1 MPALRVL
8 VIWPPQILS
17 YFNAGHHNLLYSVA
31 GYLRRLPDV
40 GRVDTLD
47 ASVESLTWKEVG
59 DRLHQGGYDVVAIS
73 NDLDGVDGL
82 TRFTTYA
89 RQLAPNARLVTFGRL
104 SGMRPELF
112 TGFDLDAIVGPGD
125 YEPAVAAYVRAVGDG
140 GPPRPGTVPG
150 VWLRTDGEWTPP
162 TAPGAVLTAADWVM
176 PDVTEIPYGAYD
188 WLYRDDR
195 NKFCGIPGRREL
207 VVPAAR
213 GCPVGCAYCEVPA
226 VFGRPDRRA
235 SVEQVVAYIEESF
248 ATLPFEYV
256 AFYAPTFTLDR
267 SWTTRLCERL
277 VERGA
282 RYPWKCATTVHHLDE
297 ELVALMGRS
306 GCVRVSVGV
315 ETLAESGHP
324 ALPRLKRKGED
335 DVEALAAW
343 CERAGIELNCFV
355 IVGLPGTT
363 VADAEAAVARVRA
376 VGGRV
381 RPTMYSPHELL
392 HPGMTA
398 DAISLH
404 NRQIL
409 PDAAV
414 PDPAERQRAY
424 DIVFGREHHVTRVG
438 EQVPERREA
447 GSTAGTRS

>member
-1 MPALRVL
+1 MNPLRVL

-31 GYLRRLPDV
+31 GHLRRLDEV
-40 GRVDTLD
+40 GHVDTLD

-59 DRLHQGGYDVVAIS
+59 DRLHQGGYDVVAVA

-82 TRFTTYA
+82 TRLLSYA
-89 RQLAPNARLVTFGRL
+89 RHLAPTAGLVTFGRL

-112 TGFDLDAIVGPGD
+112 THFDLDAIVGPGD
-125 YEPAVAAYVRAVGDG
+125 YEPAVSAYVRAVHAG
-140 GPPRPGTVPG
+140 RVAAGTVPG
-150 VWLRTDGEWTPP
+150 VWLRVDGQWNEPGR
-162 TAPGAVLTAADWVM
+162 PGAVLSDEDWVM
-176 PDVTEIPYGAYD
+176 PDVREIPYHAYD
-188 WLYRDDR
+188 WLYRDDQ

-213 GCPVGCAYCEVPA
+213 GCPVGCEYCEVPA

-235 SVEQVVAYIEESF
+235 SVERVVRYIEESF
-248 ATLPFEYV
+248 AALPFEYV
-256 AFYAPTFTLDR
+256 AFYAPTFTLNR
-267 SWTTRLCERL
+267 AWTVRLCEEL

-306 GCVRVSVGV
+306 GCVRISVGV

-324 ALPRLKRKGED
+324 ALPRLKRKGTTA
-335 DVEALAAW
+335 VEALAAW

-355 IVGLPGTT
+355 IVGLPGTA
-363 VADAEAAVARVRA
+363 VDDAEAAIAEVRA
-376 VGGRV
+376 LGGRV

-392 HPGMTA
+392 RPGMSA

-409 PDAAV
+409 PEGV
-414 PDPAERQRAY
+414 FPDTAERRRAY
-424 DIVFGREHHVTRVG
+424 DIIFGRERRTTHVD
-438 EQVPERREA
+438 ESVPQRREA
-447 GSTAGTRS
+447 GSTAGSRS